1 MLNQRTT
8 RSRTIGLALL
18 ATLAL
23 AATLALLPGCES
35 TPAEPEYDNPF
46 DPDGPNGGDAL
57 QVTAKVTV
65 LGISVGWTQPQGMGI
80 TFYRISHR
88 DDPDGAWE
96 EIGEKDHTT
105 AEFNSFTYADFA
117 PTKTHYFQVQARD
130 DLGNFSLTGYA
141 TPGSVDVGP
150 WVQVA
155 SGSRNIAT
163 RYPEVLFVVTEGES
177 LSVALDSLFSEG
189 RVDTAAGAP
198 GDTISLAYDLGAR
211 FGGDKLELHSVA
223 FTGVDFSATTV
234 TPLTVKFEPAFVI
247 VDTPSTVATL
257 LVDLLVPTEGVV
269 QMKFANTEA
278 DLVTA
283 PWMPPAELVEDFMLL
298 DSANA
303 QKIWGQFDGD
313 FGFISEAIDLDVV
326 PDPLTDVQFVIDL
339 PDGVTSATTVPII
352 SRAVA
357 TEMRIS
363 ESPDFSAVPWVD
375 YADTTTYEIT
385 PEPGTKILHAQYR
398 NDFVQSSF
406 RVDTLYYIPQPA
418 EITIIDPVEGQI
430 IRGGATYTVQGSSAG
445 LMGQGSV
452 DAVQFDPGEGGY
464 QDVVGLDNWTY
475 EWDVPEYLTD
485 TNVNLRAR
493 AVLDGSEV
501 VTTTTVTVTQL
512 AIRIDAPLD
521 GAQLSGETDVEI
533 AGRAVSVIDGAPID
547 SVTVDISGLTED
559 YHLTASGSNDW
570 TATWTTPTVTAIM
583 DAVLTARVWAGGEVA
598 TDDINVTVA
607 PAEK

>member
-1 MLNQRTT
+1 MLNHRTT
-8 RSRTIGLALL
+8 RTRTLGLALL
-18 ATLAL
+18 AALSLAAAL
-23 AATLALLPGCES
+23 AILPGCES

-46 DPDGPNGGDAL
+46 DPNGPNGGDAL
-57 QVTAKVTV
+57 QVTAKVTI
-65 LGISVGWTQPQGMGI
+65 LGISVGWTQPQDMGI
-80 TFYRISHR
+80 TYYRISHR

-105 AEFNSFTYADFA
+105 AEFNSITYEDPA

-163 RYPEVLFVVTEGES
+163 RYPEVRFWVTAGES
-177 LSVALDSLFSEG
+177 LRAALDTLFTDGLVELAAGTPDDTDSIVYDLG
-189 RVDTAAGAP
+189 LRVD
-198 GDTISLAYDLGAR
+198 GDQFSLYSLAY
-211 FGGDKLELHSVA
+211 
-223 FTGVDFSATTV
+223 TGIDVSNTTV
-234 TPLTVKFEPAFVI
+234 TPLTVKFEPAFVV
-247 VDTPSTVATL
+247 VDTPATVATL
-257 LVDLLVPTEGVV
+257 LVDLLVPTEGVL
-269 QMKFANTEA
+269 QMKFANSEA
-278 DLVTA
+278 DLAAA
-283 PWMPPAELVEDFMLL
+283 PWMPPAGLVEDFPLL
-298 DSANA
+298 DSANP

-313 FGFISEAIDLDVV
+313 FGFISEAIDLDVT

-339 PDGVTSATTVPII
+339 TDGTTSVTTVPII

-375 YADTTTYEIT
+375 YADTTTYQIT

-406 RVDTLYYIPQPA
+406 RVDTLYYIPEPA
-418 EITIIDPVEGQI
+418 EIAILDPVEGQV
-430 IRGGATYTVQGSSAG
+430 IRGGATYLVQGSSAG

-452 DAVQFDPGEGGY
+452 DTVQFDPGEGGY
-464 QDVVGLDNWTY
+464 RDVVGLDDWTY
-475 EWDVPEYLTD
+475 EWSVPAYLSD
-485 TNVNLRAR
+485 TNVTLRAR

-501 VTTTTVTVTQL
+501 VTTTSVTVTQL

-521 GAQLSGETDVEI
+521 GAQLSGDTEVEI
-533 AGRAVSVIDGAPID
+533 TGRAVSVIDGAAID
-547 SVTVDISGLTED
+547 SVTVDITGLTED
-559 YHLTASGSNDW
+559 YHLKASGTSEW
-570 TATWTTPTVTAIM
+570 TTTWTTPTMTAIM
-583 DAVLTARVWAGGEVA
+583 DAVLTARVYAGGEVA
-598 TDDINVTVA
+598 GDEINVTVA
-607 PAEK
+607 PQK